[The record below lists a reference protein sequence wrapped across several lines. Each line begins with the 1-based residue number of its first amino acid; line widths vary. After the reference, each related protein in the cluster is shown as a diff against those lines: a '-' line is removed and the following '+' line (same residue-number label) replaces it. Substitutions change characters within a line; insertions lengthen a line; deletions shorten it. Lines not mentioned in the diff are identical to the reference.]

1 MKPKVV
7 RVLCL
12 LVIVGSWSPFLDAE
26 TQARSLKGPSQ
37 AIRVQ
42 LTVSDKYGRVA
53 GRRNT
58 VQAGE
63 IRLTAAVTGLPLG
76 SQPPL
81 YQFTVRVPES
91 SRERRQPP
99 LATSGQFGPNPAW
112 SVNTYKVNEYGL
124 VTAQLVLM
132 VIAKLVLPE
141 GTYVET
147 AKAGPF
153 LVLDDARA
161 RDIFSK
167 GIFPVLTHPR
177 CLNCHSAGATPTQG
191 DDRHPHVPAV
201 TAGTDCAQCH
211 GNSNGAAPGSPPG
224 APGWRKAPFPFVNK
238 SKAQLCQQI
247 KNPAQNG
254 GRSLEQLEEHVR
266 TDLLIQWAWQP
277 GPGRTT
283 PPGSWEGFSYQGPL
297 SNWIRNGAACPE
309 SERLMLPR
317 R

>member
-37 AIRVQ
+37 AIQVQ
-42 LTVSDKYGRVA
+42 LLVSDKYGKVA
-53 GRRNT
+53 GRRKT

-81 YQFTVRVPES
+81 YQFAVRRAS
-91 SRERRQPP
+91 SSLPP
-99 LATSGQFGPNPAW
+99 LATSGEFGPNSRWTWNHPWDYAYTLIF
-112 SVNTYKVNEYGL
+112 V
-124 VTAQLVLM
+124 VTVQLALPNGT
-132 VIAKLVLPE
+132 VIK
-141 GTYVET
+141 T
-147 AKAGPF
+147 AEAGPF
-153 LVLDDARA
+153 FMHDDERA
-161 RDIFSK
+161 RQTFVK
-167 GIFPVLTHPR
+167 NIFPVMTHLR
-177 CLNCHSAGATPTQG
+177 CVNCHSAGATPTQG

-211 GNSNGAAPGSPPG
+211 GNSNGTTPGSPPG

-247 KNPAQNG
+247 KNPAKNG
-254 GRSLEQLEEHVR
+254 GRNLDQLRSHVNLDR
-266 TDLLIQWAWQP
+266 LITWAWGP
-277 GPGRTT
+277 GPGRTR
-283 PPGSWEGFSYQGPL
+283 PPGTWDSFVAVFSF
-297 SNWIRNGAACPE
+297 WINYGAACPE
-309 SERLMLPR
+309 PGSLIPPQRQLEGH
-317 R
+317 